1 MTKVKRNP
9 EDIGTREN
17 SQYQVRFEMR
27 KQDDKV
33 VVWPQYLDSE
43 LTRNEGRRIPKN
55 LAAPDID
62 IRILAKAAESIGFEY
77 EIEPEKRYPR
87 TPTRKTGYVLL
98 ENEQGH
104 SKKRLLLMLAKG
116 VRRIVAQREAAR
128 QRAQKKG
135 AKRKRRR

>member
-1 MTKVKRNP
+1 MITDNF
-9 EDIGTREN
+9 EA
-17 SQYQVRFEMR
+17 QVRFEMR
-27 KQDDKV
+27 KQNDKV

-62 IRILAKAAESIGFEY
+62 VRILEKAAENIGLEC

-87 TPTRKTGYVLL
+87 TPTRKSGYILL
-98 ENEQGH
+98 ENEKGH
-104 SKKRLLLMLAKG
+104 NKKRLLLMLAKG

-128 QRAQKKG
+128 KKSQRKG
-135 AKRKRRR
+135 SKRTRRR